1 MQCTCILI
9 SHLPIVKLLY
19 QTTLILTC
27 NYALIILHEVIVCY
41 RQYMY
46 QPFQRLHRRPSVSV
60 TALRLRTCQNS
71 TADLLAMTKGVA
83 YNLNIIY
90 MQISTNCICT
100 YKLRLFLILYWQQ
113 FTHHRLRWL
122 LIGRIGGLLLKTT
135 WPYHCRCSP

>member
-19 QTTLILTC
+19 QTTLLLTC
-27 NYALIILHEVIVCY
+27 NYALIILHEIIVCY
-41 RQYMY
+41 RQYIY

-60 TALRLRTCQNS
+60 TALRLRTCQYS

-100 YKLRLFLILYWQQ
+100 YKLRLFLIYWQQ
-113 FTHHRLRWL
+113 IHSPSTSLVIDRKDRRLAIENTVAVPL
-122 LIGRIGGLLLKTT
+122 PL
-135 WPYHCRCSP
+135 